1 MSEDGKQEGVVEGLT
16 VSTPL
21 DILVP
26 IYRNAAMTRE
36 CLVSIVEN
44 LDEIAE
50 LRPRLVLI
58 NDSPEDTEV
67 TRLLDEPWLGV
78 ARITVLT
85 NETNQGFV
93 RAVNRGLM
101 LSRKDRR
108 DVLLVNSDTQ
118 TFPGTLKNLLS
129 AVRADPQIAFAS
141 PRSNNAALCSLP
153 HHFGGSVVD
162 PSVSLD
168 RWRMLSASMP
178 AWHFTPTAV
187 GFYMYIR
194 HDVLIDHGLF
204 AEEFGKGYEE
214 ENDLVMRAGK
224 VGKRA
229 IVVNTAFAYHAGSA
243 SFKLADI
250 DDLDRHRQSNN
261 DLIANRHPE
270 FLPLVRR
277 YERSAHF
284 RSERLMAGL
293 LPDDHGRLRVAFD
306 LTGLG
311 EHHNGTNEHTVAVLK
326 AFASLWRHKYSLTGV
341 ASVESFRFHGLDRID
356 GLRRADPAA
365 PGLHA
370 VAIRIGQPFSA
381 DQIVQHESLAPAC
394 VYVMLDTIA
403 EDCGPISVS
412 SDVAPLWDHV
422 GAHASGI
429 IYNSRFSETTFR
441 ARHAVAE
448 HVVTRTQLLSTDVC
462 EYMELDEPTNKAR
475 SHVLV
480 LGNHFPHKGTRRA
493 LETMRRAFPQLDFVA
508 IADETRQEGNVSIFR
523 SGAIDRDKMRLL
535 YRSASVIV
543 LPSYMEGFGMGL
555 MHALANRKP
564 LVARR
569 IPPTLE
575 ILGGFADVEGVE
587 LFDTDADLVSALD
600 RALRANESRV
610 GAGNPARWSD
620 WARGLV
626 TLIDAVVSDRR
637 LFTRLKARIQASD
650 ALRALR
656 ESSAVGPIAPGDAGP
671 IVPEP
676 LAIEALLALDDELF
690 LEAAYTTLL
699 RRFPDAHGLN
709 TYSKQLGHSGQKLEI
724 LESLAHSPEGQI
736 KTAPALL
743 AQLHLLREK
752 KDRTPS
758 SGETEVA
765 SSEQIIAFAP
775 TAGFGALQTLEGV
788 PFVAAAY
795 RFVLGREPDE
805 AGLRTYTRKL
815 GAGGTRDDVL
825 YALYESIEARALAK
839 NIPELEALKP
849 EHSAHSRTGRWR
861 ALFNR

>member
-1 MSEDGKQEGVVEGLT
+1 MKEGGKQEGVVGQLA

-21 DILVP
+21 DIVVP

-44 LDEIAE
+44 MDEIAE

-58 NDSPEDTEV
+58 NDSPDDTEV
-67 TRLLDEPWLGV
+67 GRLLDELWLAEAHV
-78 ARITVLT
+78 TILK

-93 RAVNRGLM
+93 RAVNRGLL

-118 TFPGTLKNLLS
+118 TFPGTLSNLMS

-162 PSVSLD
+162 PSTSLE

-194 HDVLIDHGLF
+194 HDVLIDHGLL

-229 IVVNTAFAYHAGSA
+229 IIVNKAFAYHAGSA
-243 SFKLADI
+243 SFKLSDV
-250 DDLDRHRQSNN
+250 DDLDRHKQSNN
-261 DLIANRHPE
+261 DLIAQRHPE

-277 YERSAHF
+277 YERSAQF
-284 RSERLMAGL
+284 RSERLLAGL

-326 AFASLWRHKYSLTGV
+326 AFAGQWRHKYSLVGV
-341 ASVESFRFHGLDRID
+341 ASAESFRFHRLDRID

-381 DQIVQHESLAPAC
+381 DQIVQLESLAPAC
-394 VYVMLDTIA
+394 VYAMLDTIA
-403 EDCGPISVS
+403 EDCGPISVKN
-412 SDVAPLWDHV
+412 DVAPLWDHV
-422 GAHASGI
+422 AAHASGI

-441 ARHAVAE
+441 ARHSVAD

-462 EYMELDEPTNKAR
+462 EYMELDDPTNEAR

-493 LETMRRAFPQLDFVA
+493 LEVMRQAFPQLDFVA
-508 IADETRQEGNVSIFR
+508 IADETRQDGNVSIFR
-523 SGAIDRDKMRLL
+523 SGAIDRSQMRLL
-535 YRSASVIV
+535 FRSASVIV
-543 LPSYMEGFGMGL
+543 LPSHMEGFGMGL

-575 ILGGFADVEGVE
+575 VLESFADVQGVE
-587 LFDTDADLVSALD
+587 LFNTDADLVSALS
-600 RALRANESRV
+600 RALGVRESRV
-610 GAGNPARWSD
+610 GGGTPIRWAD
-620 WARGLV
+620 WAKGLV
-626 TLIDAVVSDRR
+626 TLIDSVVSDRG
-637 LFTRLKARIQASD
+637 LFARLKTRIQASD
-650 ALRALR
+650 ALRALV
-656 ESSAVGPIAPGDAGP
+656 ESSADGPTAPSDAGP

-676 LAIEALLALDDELF
+676 LPIETLLALDDDRF

-699 RRFPDAHGLN
+699 RRFPDASGLI
-709 TYSKQLGHSGQKLEI
+709 TYRQQLGRPGQRLAI
-724 LESLAHSPEGQI
+724 LQSLAKSPEGRL
-736 KTAPALL
+736 KTASALL
-743 AQLHLLREK
+743 AQLDLVCEK
-752 KDRTPS
+752 DDGMSIPS
-758 SGETEVA
+758 A
-765 SSEQIIAFAP
+765 SEATLSAQVPASAP

-805 AGLRTYTRKL
+805 AGLRTYMREL
-815 GAGGTRDDVL
+815 GSGGTRLDVL

-839 NIPELEALKP
+839 NIPELEALKL
-849 EHSAHSRTGRWR
+849 ERVSYSRTSKWR
-861 ALFNR
+861 ALFAR